1 MWLRLISARRTAS
14 TEAFALSP
22 TLTIPETIFAVD
34 TNTSSDFFVS
44 VISRMKPFPETI
56 PVSPT

>member
-1 MWLRLISARRTAS
+1 MVALDIGAPCGVYRG
-14 TEAFALSP
+14 FALSP

-44 VISRMKPFPETI
+44 VISRVKPSPETI